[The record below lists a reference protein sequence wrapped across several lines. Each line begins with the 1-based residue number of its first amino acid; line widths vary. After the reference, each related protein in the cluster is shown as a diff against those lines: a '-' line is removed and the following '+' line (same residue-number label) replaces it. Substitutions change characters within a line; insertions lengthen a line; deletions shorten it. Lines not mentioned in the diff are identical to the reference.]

1 MLRLGLSSFVRACFS
16 NASFSVLEPGKGC
29 QHPHPCGFGVGLC
42 LRVLQAASGIPHMA
56 SEPSYSSS
64 MNIISRRISCHAMKN
79 GTADSK
85 RAQAVQ
91 LDRASL
97 DSYTFSCHQSHAH
110 SLAMACT
117 AEGTTHPPA
126 WFCMSAAHSPPI
138 VKTNFL
144 SKKHA

>member
-1 MLRLGLSSFVRACFS
+1 
-16 NASFSVLEPGKGC
+16 
-29 QHPHPCGFGVGLC
+29 
-42 LRVLQAASGIPHMA
+42 
-56 SEPSYSSS
+56 
-64 MNIISRRISCHAMKN
+64 MKN

-117 AEGTTHPPA
+117 AEDTTH
-126 WFCMSAAHSPPI
+126 SPTHNPNPRIPI
-138 VKTNFL
+138 KL
-144 SKKHA
+144 